1 MNSLFSFGRI
11 RDKFYTLSAREQ
23 LLVVMVLGVALYFVF
38 ESLVFTPQK
47 TRHTELMASH
57 VMADSRVVVLRAEIL
72 AAGHSDGA
80 LKKEQDENAR
90 LKKQSTMLDAV
101 MNSLQGS
108 SPQVGEL
115 VRRVL
120 KDYPH
125 VTLDALK
132 TLPVK
137 SLVAL
142 PQGKKDATTATVV
155 PMRTLY
161 KHGVEIEIHGNF
173 LDLLS
178 YLKNLENS
186 SHNVFWSDLRLRTVK
201 YPEAALTLTIF
212 ILSDQPILK
221 IS

>member
-1 MNSLFSFGRI
+1 MDSLFSFGRI

-23 LLVVMVLGVALYFVF
+23 LLVVLVLGVALYFVF
-38 ESLVFTPQK
+38 ESLVFSPQQK
-47 TRHTELMASH
+47 RHAELMTSR

-72 AAGHSDGA
+72 AAGRSDGA
-80 LKKEQDENAR
+80 LQKAKDENNQ
-90 LKKQSTMLDAV
+90 LKKQSTMLSAV
-101 MNSLQGS
+101 MASLQGG
-108 SPQVGEL
+108 SPQVAEL

-125 VTLDALK
+125 VALDALK

-142 PQGKKDATTATVV
+142 PQAKKVGATVAAA
-155 PMRTLY
+155 PARTIY
-161 KHGVEIEIHGNF
+161 KHGVEVEIHGNF

-178 YLKNLENS
+178 YLKNLENNAQ
-186 SHNVFWSDLRLRTVK
+186 HVFWSDLRLRTVK

-212 ILSDQPILK
+212 ILSDQPVLK